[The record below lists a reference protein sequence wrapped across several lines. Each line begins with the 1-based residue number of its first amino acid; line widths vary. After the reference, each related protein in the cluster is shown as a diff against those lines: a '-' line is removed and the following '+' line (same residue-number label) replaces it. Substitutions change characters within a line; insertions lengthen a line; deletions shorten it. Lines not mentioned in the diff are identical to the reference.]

1 MLYRPMISGKED
13 TLRVSSPRKLSGTSG
28 VVNTDHCGVNDFR
41 VLEENTLQFGG
52 RYCRDDRC

>member
-13 TLRVSSPRKLSGTSG
+13 VLGVSSPRKLGSPSR
-28 VVNTDHCGVNDFR
+28 VVNTDHCSVNDFR

-52 RYCRDDRC
+52 RYCRDGRC